1 MKIGFLVNDI
11 SNVGGVE
18 RVVATLSDYFEKEYN
33 YSVEIIS
40 VYKSKRN
47 RLSFD
52 FNDNVKITYLNY
64 DESWNGF
71 IHDFKYQYKIFSKIL
86 TNIDVDVL
94 FTMYTSVNVIVGL
107 LKNKLNYKVIPC
119 QHGQYYYD
127 SKGWNILKRI
137 IYRKLDILV
146 SLTERDKE
154 IYEKFIKDVRVIPN
168 SVPFKREYLYDKYSK
183 KIVSIGRLSEEKSI
197 SYLIDGFN
205 LICNKNPQ
213 WKLEIVGEGAE
224 KEMLQ
229 EKVKEYGIQ
238 SQVIFTPFTL
248 DVKSKYKEAGFTVL
262 TSQSEAL
269 PMMLIESKCLGIPS
283 ISFDIR
289 TGPRE
294 IIKDK
299 EDGYLI
305 EKNNINQLAKYMN
318 SLMNNNRLREEM
330 SKKAFDNSY
339 KFDVHYVCEMWN
351 ELINEIISR

>member
-1 MKIGFLVNDI
+1 MKVVFLVNDI

-47 RLSFD
+47 ELSFK
-52 FNDNVKITYLNY
+52 FNDNVKITYLSY
-64 DESWNGF
+64 EESWNGF
-71 IHDFKYQYKIFSKIL
+71 IYDLKYQYNIFKQIL
-86 TNIDVDVL
+86 LGIDVDVL

-107 LKNKLNYKVIPC
+107 LKNKLGYKVIPC

-127 SKGWNILKRI
+127 SKGWNILKRFA
-137 IYRKLDILV
+137 YPKLDTLV

-154 IYEKFIKDVRVIPN
+154 IYTKFVKDVRVIPN
-168 SVPFKREYLYDKYSK
+168 SVPFRREYLYNKNNK
-183 KIVSIGRLSEEKSI
+183 TILSIGRLSEEKSI
-197 SYLIDGFN
+197 SYLIDGFS
-205 LICNKNPQ
+205 LICSKNPQ
-213 WKLEIVGEGAE
+213 WKLEIVGEGSE

-229 EKVKEYGIQ
+229 QKVKEYGIQ

-248 DVKSKYKEAGFTVL
+248 DVKSKYKEASFTVL

-289 TGPRE
+289 TGPQE

-299 EDGYLI
+299 EDGYLV
-305 EKNNINQLAKYMN
+305 EKNNINQLAEYMN
-318 SLMNNNRLREEM
+318 KLINDDELREEM
-330 SKKAFDNSY
+330 AQKAFDNSY
-339 KFDVHYVCEMWN
+339 KFDVHYVCGMWR
-351 ELINEIISR
+351 ELIEDIIRR